1 MGDRVITGRDAL
13 VSEKKDD
20 KDKDKQQAKKKKRN
34 TSEAEDS
41 AMQAKGRKRQ
51 AGGMTVLDME
61 QVRRGYF
68 AWSAPLAQHRHE
80 GRHAGAASPLHFVMW
95 RTTFTRD

>member
-20 KDKDKQQAKKKKRN
+20 KEKDKQAAKKKKR
-34 TSEAEDS
+34 S
-41 AMQAKGRKRQ
+41 ANDVDDFGMPTKGRKRQ

-61 QVRRGYF
+61 QVRG
-68 AWSAPLAQHRHE
+68 
-80 GRHAGAASPLHFVMW
+80 V
-95 RTTFTRD
+95 RTRCRVV